1 MPADFI
7 PRKGYYRKLRVYQ
20 IAEIIYDVTF
30 IFARRFLSKGDRTT
44 DQMIQAARSGKQNIA
59 EGSAAGSTS
68 KETEIKLTNVAK
80 ASLQELLIDYED
92 FLRVRDFELWEK
104 DSPKAVTTRR
114 ICAGNADSSFY
125 REAVKIRSAETVAN
139 IAIILIHQA
148 DVLLYRLIERQ
159 KADFLK
165 QGGIREQM
173 TKARIQYRSSQSS
186 QNTQSTQSSQSSQ
199 SSQSTQSTPNDHQS
213 NLSKQ

>member
-1 MPADFI
+1 MNTEFI
-7 PRKGYYRKLRVYQ
+7 PQKGYYRKLRAYQ
-20 IAEIIYDVTF
+20 VAEIIYDVTYVFTHRF
-30 IFARRFLSKGDRTT
+30 ISKGDRTA

-92 FLRVRDFELWEK
+92 YLRVRDLHLWPK
-104 DSPKAVTTRR
+104 DSDKAIKTRFICAKNNNTEFFRKAVM
-114 ICAGNADSSFY
+114 
-125 REAVKIRSAETVAN
+125 IRSDETVAN

-165 QGGIREQM
+165 SGGIREQM
-173 TKARIQYRSSQSS
+173 SAARRDFRDNQRSPSARSSQNPTNSHS
-186 QNTQSTQSSQSSQ
+186 AS
-199 SSQSTQSTPNDHQS
+199 
-213 NLSKQ
+213 

>member
-1 MPADFI
+1 MTDEFI
-7 PRKGYYRKLRVYQ
+7 PQRGYYRKLRIYQ
-20 IAEIIYDVTF
+20 IAEIIYDVTY
-30 IFARRFLSKGDRTT
+30 IFTQRFLSKGDRTV
-44 DQMIQAARSGKQNIA
+44 DQMVQAARSGKQNIA

-92 FLRVRDFELWEK
+92 FIRTRDFELWEK
-104 DSPKAVTTRR
+104 NSTKAVATRR
-114 ICAGNADSSFY
+114 ICATNNDSSFF
-125 REAVKIRSAETVAN
+125 REAVRIRSAETVAN

-159 KADFLK
+159 KADFLR

-173 TKARIQYRSSQSS
+173 TKARLQYR
-186 QNTQSTQSSQSSQ
+186 NNQSSQSSR
-199 SSQSTQSTPNDHQS
+199 SSRNENNT
-213 NLSKQ
+213 K

>member
-1 MPADFI
+1 MSDTFI
-7 PRKGYYRKLRVYQ
+7 PQKGYYRKLRAYQ
-20 IAEIIYDVTF
+20 VAEIIYDVTY
-30 IFARRFLSKGDRTT
+30 IFTHRFLGRGDRTV

-59 EGSAAGSTS
+59 EGSSAGTTS

-92 FLRVRDFELWEK
+92 YLRVRDLEIWDKNSEK
-104 DSPKAVTTRR
+104 AITTRR
-114 ICAGNADSSFY
+114 ICSRRNDSAFY
-125 REAVKIRSAETVAN
+125 REAVKVRTAETVAN

-159 KADFLK
+159 KADFLR

-173 TKARIQYRSSQSS
+173 SAARREYRKARSSM
-186 QNTQSTQSSQSSQ
+186 
-199 SSQSTQSTPNDHQS
+199 ND
-213 NLSKQ
+213 NENPKTNE